1 MRLDIDPNDMTP
13 GDRVM
18 ELQEILARGLVRAQ
32 LISGT
37 RGPHSGQ
44 KDLTARGYV
53 VKRISRSYALS
64 NVMSQVPFQ
73 SPHSRSKRT

>member
-18 ELQEILARGLVRAQ
+18 ELQEILARGVIRAQ

-44 KDLTARGYV
+44 KDLTARAV
-53 VKRISRSYALS
+53 QSDECVTPLMEVNQAISGGMA
-64 NVMSQVPFQ
+64 
-73 SPHSRSKRT
+73 